1 MLWKELKPLIFA
13 TLSYLGLSM
22 TTAILLYLFDKRPLK
37 SLVLGLFLLVPFVF
51 QVIELIPLIQHT
63 KQYPI
68 LTTIPNHSFSALTET
83 LSYSGTLIALAI
95 LITLAILKIDN

>member
-1 MLWKELKPLIFA
+1 LIFA
-13 TLSYLGLSM
+13 SLSYLGLTI

-37 SLVLGLFLLVPFVF
+37 SIALGLFLLVPFVF
-51 QVIELIPLIQHT
+51 QVLELIPLIQHT

-68 LTTIPNHSFSALTET
+68 LTTIPNHTFSALTET
-83 LSYSGTLIALAI
+83 LSYSGTLICLAI

>member
-1 MLWKELKPLIFA
+1 MIFA
-13 TLSYLGLSM
+13 TLSYFGLTM

-37 SLVLGLFLLVPFVF
+37 SLALGLFLLIPFVF
-51 QVIELIPLIQHT
+51 QIIELAPLIQHA

-68 LTTIPNHSFSALTET
+68 ISTIPNHSFSALTET

-95 LITLAILKIDN
+95 LITLAILKIEK

>member
-1 MLWKELKPLIFA
+1 MIFA
-13 TLSYLGLSM
+13 TSSYLGLSM

-37 SLVLGLFLLVPFVF
+37 SLALGLFLLVPFVF

-95 LITLAILKIDN
+95 LITLAILKIEK

>member
-1 MLWKELKPLIFA
+1 MIFA
-13 TLSYLGLSM
+13 SLSYLGLSM

-37 SLVLGLFLLVPFVF
+37 SLALDLFLLVPFVF

-68 LTTIPNHSFSALTET
+68 ISTIPNHSFSALTET

>member
-1 MLWKELKPLIFA
+1 MIFA
-13 TLSYLGLSM
+13 SLSYLGLSM

-37 SLVLGLFLLVPFVF
+37 SLFLGLFLLIPFCF
-51 QVIELIPLIQHT
+51 QLIELIPLVQHT

-95 LITLAILKIDN
+95 LITLAILKIEK

>member
-1 MLWKELKPLIFA
+1 MIFA
-13 TLSYLGLSM
+13 TLSYFGLTM

-37 SLVLGLFLLVPFVF
+37 SLALGLFLLVPFVF

-68 LTTIPNHSFSALTET
+68 LTTIPNHTFSALTET

-95 LITLAILKIDN
+95 LITLAILKTEN

>member
-1 MLWKELKPLIFA
+1 MIFA
-13 TLSYLGLSM
+13 TLSYFGLTM

-37 SLVLGLFLLVPFVF
+37 SLALGLFLLVPFVF

-95 LITLAILKIDN
+95 LITLAILKTEN

>member
-1 MLWKELKPLIFA
+1 MIFA
-13 TLSYLGLSM
+13 TLSYLGLTM

-37 SLVLGLFLLVPFVF
+37 SLCLGLFLLVPFCF
-51 QVIELIPLIQHT
+51 QIIELIPLIQHT

-68 LTTIPNHSFSALTET
+68 ISTIPNHSFSALTET

-95 LITLAILKIDN
+95 LITLAILKIEN

>member
-1 MLWKELKPLIFA
+1 MIFA

-51 QVIELIPLIQHT
+51 QVIELIPLIQQT
-63 KQYPI
+63 KQYPLI
-68 LTTIPNHSFSALTET
+68 STIPNHSFSALTET

-95 LITLAILKIDN
+95 LITLAILKIEK

>member
-1 MLWKELKPLIFA
+1 MIFA
-13 TLSYLGLSM
+13 SLSYLGLTM

-37 SLVLGLFLLVPFVF
+37 SLALGLFLLVPFCF

-68 LTTIPNHSFSALTET
+68 LTTIPNHTFSALTET
-83 LSYSGTLIALAI
+83 LSYSGTLICLAI
-95 LITLAILKIDN
+95 LITLAILKIEN

>member
-1 MLWKELKPLIFA
+1 MIFA

-37 SLVLGLFLLVPFVF
+37 SLALGLFLLVPFVF
-51 QVIELIPLIQHT
+51 QVIELIPHIQHT
-63 KQYPI
+63 KQYPLI
-68 LTTIPNHSFSALTET
+68 STIPNHSFSALTET

-95 LITLAILKIDN
+95 LITLAILKIEK

>member
-1 MLWKELKPLIFA
+1 MIFA

-37 SLVLGLFLLVPFVF
+37 SLALGLFLLVPFVF
-51 QVIELIPLIQHT
+51 QIIELIPLIQHT
-63 KQYPI
+63 KQYPLI
-68 LTTIPNHSFSALTET
+68 STIPNHNFSALTET

-95 LITLAILKIDN
+95 LITLAILKIEK

>member
-1 MLWKELKPLIFA
+1 MIFA

-37 SLVLGLFLLVPFVF
+37 SLALGLFLLIPFVF

-95 LITLAILKIDN
+95 LITLAILKTEN

>member
-1 MLWKELKPLIFA
+1 MIFA
-13 TLSYLGLSM
+13 TLSYLGLTM

-37 SLVLGLFLLVPFVF
+37 SLFLGLFLLVPFVF

-63 KQYPI
+63 KQYPLI
-68 LTTIPNHSFSALTET
+68 STIPNHSFSALTET

>member
-1 MLWKELKPLIFA
+1 MIFA
-13 TLSYLGLSM
+13 SLSYLGLTI

-37 SLVLGLFLLVPFVF
+37 SIALGLFLLVPFVF

-68 LTTIPNHSFSALTET
+68 LTTIPNHSFSSLTET

-95 LITLAILKIDN
+95 LITLAILKTEN

>member
-1 MLWKELKPLIFA
+1 MIFA
-13 TLSYLGLSM
+13 TLSYFGLTM

-37 SLVLGLFLLVPFVF
+37 SLALGLFLLVPFVF
-51 QVIELIPLIQHT
+51 QIIELIPLIQHT

-95 LITLAILKIDN
+95 LITLAILKTEN

>member
-1 MLWKELKPLIFA
+1 MIFA
-13 TLSYLGLSM
+13 TLSYFGLTM

-37 SLVLGLFLLVPFVF
+37 SLALGLFLLVPFVF
-51 QVIELIPLIQHT
+51 QIIELIPLIQHT
-63 KQYPI
+63 KQHPI
-68 LTTIPNHSFSALTET
+68 ISTIPNHSFSALTET

>member
-1 MLWKELKPLIFA
+1 MIFA
-13 TLSYLGLSM
+13 SLSYLGLSM

-37 SLVLGLFLLVPFVF
+37 SLTLGLFLLIPFCF
-51 QVIELIPLIQHT
+51 QIIELIPLIQHT

-68 LTTIPNHSFSALTET
+68 ISTIPNHSFSALTET

-95 LITLAILKIDN
+95 LITLAILKIEN

>member
-1 MLWKELKPLIFA
+1 MIFA
-13 TLSYLGLSM
+13 SLSYLGLSM

-37 SLVLGLFLLVPFVF
+37 SLALGLFLLVPFVF
-51 QVIELIPLIQHT
+51 QVIKLIPLIQHT

-68 LTTIPNHSFSALTET
+68 ISTIPNHSFSALTET

>member
-1 MLWKELKPLIFA
+1 MIFA
-13 TLSYLGLSM
+13 TLSYFGLTM

-37 SLVLGLFLLVPFVF
+37 SLALSLFLLTPFVF

-68 LTTIPNHSFSALTET
+68 LTTIPNHTFSALTET
-83 LSYSGTLIALAI
+83 LSYSGTLICLAI
-95 LITLAILKIDN
+95 LITLAILKIEN

>member
-1 MLWKELKPLIFA
+1 MIFA
-13 TLSYLGLSM
+13 SLSYLGLTI

-37 SLVLGLFLLVPFVF
+37 SIALGLFLLVPFVF
-51 QVIELIPLIQHT
+51 QVLELIPLIQHT

-68 LTTIPNHSFSALTET
+68 LTTIPNHTFSALTET
-83 LSYSGTLIALAI
+83 LSYSGTCLAI

>member
-1 MLWKELKPLIFA
+1 MIFA
-13 TLSYLGLSM
+13 SLSYLGLSM

-37 SLVLGLFLLVPFVF
+37 SLFLGLFLLVPFVF

-68 LTTIPNHSFSALTET
+68 LTTIPNHSFSALTEI

>member
-1 MLWKELKPLIFA
+1 MIFA
-13 TLSYLGLSM
+13 SLSYLGLTI

-37 SLVLGLFLLVPFVF
+37 SIALGLFLLVPFVF
-51 QVIELIPLIQHT
+51 QVLELIPLIQHT

-68 LTTIPNHSFSALTET
+68 LTTIPNHTFSALTET
-83 LSYSGTLIALAI
+83 LSYSGTLICLAI

>member
-1 MLWKELKPLIFA
+1 MIFA
-13 TLSYLGLSM
+13 SLSYLGLSM

-37 SLVLGLFLLVPFVF
+37 SLFLGLFLLVPFVF

-95 LITLAILKIDN
+95 LITLAILKTEK

>member
-1 MLWKELKPLIFA
+1 MIFA
-13 TLSYLGLSM
+13 TLSYFRLTM

-37 SLVLGLFLLVPFVF
+37 SLALGLFLLVPFVF
-51 QVIELIPLIQHT
+51 QIIELIPLIQHT

-95 LITLAILKIDN
+95 LITLAILKIEN

>member
-1 MLWKELKPLIFA
+1 MIFA
-13 TLSYLGLSM
+13 TLSYFGLTM
-22 TTAILLYLFDKRPLK
+22 TTAVLFYLFSKQKIK
-37 SLVLGLFLLVPFVF
+37 SLLIGIFLLVPFVF

-68 LTTIPNHSFSALTET
+68 LTTIPNHNFSALTET

-95 LITLAILKIDN
+95 LITLAILKTEK